1 LLGVIAKTTGDPNTG
16 SFTIVPDINTHFHI
30 VKENSSAVVGEVV
43 NKVGRTTGWTQGP
56 VTATCVNTAVSGT
69 NIVQICQNF
78 VTAGVGS
85 GDSSSPVFSITP
97 TSTDPNAVVL
107 RGILWGSSGSTF
119 VYSPIGNIE
128 QELGPLSTCFG
139 GTCVE

>member
-1 LLGVIAKTTGDPNTG
+1 MVDDMNQ
-16 SFTIVPDINTHFHI
+16 HFHI
-30 VKENSSAVVGEVV
+30 KAERSLANVGEVV

-78 VTAGVGS
+78 VSAGVGA
-85 GDSSSPVFSITP
+85 GDSSSPVFSIMN
-97 TSTDPNAVVL
+97 DPNDAYRTVEL

-128 QELGPLSTCFG
+128 DELGSIATCSVG
-139 GTCVE
+139 GC